1 MVPPF
6 YDKGSRGEKALK
18 PKLLKRKAAIQ
29 SDGYVVYQQVE
40 QSELYAVVT
49 LYCMAHA
56 RRKFEA
62 IKDSS
67 PEAQKVLYYI
77 AVLYMLEARSTSGR
91 LPKQEPQGAQG
102 HP

>member
-1 MVPPF
+1 VVPPF
-6 YDKGSRGEKALK
+6 YDKGSRGEKVLK
-18 PKLLKRKAAIQ
+18 PKLLKRRASIQ

-40 QSELYAVVT
+40 QSELYDVVP

-67 PEAQKVLYYI
+67 PEARKVLYYI

-91 LPKQEPQGAQG
+91 LPKQEPQGAKG